1 MPDFFQSWPPTAAE
15 LEKYY
20 AAMTVD
26 DDMVL
31 RELRRQMVSDL
42 ARMLRPKGRR
52 GRLFALVER
61 YASNF
66 TSYAANTN
74 GIRTIPV
81 LRLTPEAR

>member
-1 MPDFFQSWPPTAAE
+1 
-15 LEKYY
+15 
-20 AAMTVD
+20 MTSPQL
-26 DDMVL
+26 M
-31 RELRRQMVSDL
+31 
-42 ARMLRPKGRR
+42 RPKGRR

-61 YASNF
+61 YASNL

>member
-1 MPDFFQSWPPTAAE
+1 M
-15 LEKYY
+15 
-20 AAMTVD
+20 
-26 DDMVL
+26 
-31 RELRRQMVSDL
+31 
-42 ARMLRPKGRR
+42 RPKGRR

-61 YASNF
+61 YWPTNQHPTQVASNF

>member
-1 MPDFFQSWPPTAAE
+1 
-15 LEKYY
+15 
-20 AAMTVD
+20 MTSPQ
-26 DDMVL
+26 L
-31 RELRRQMVSDL
+31 
-42 ARMLRPKGRR
+42 LRPKGRR

-61 YASNF
+61 YWPTNQHPTQVVSNF